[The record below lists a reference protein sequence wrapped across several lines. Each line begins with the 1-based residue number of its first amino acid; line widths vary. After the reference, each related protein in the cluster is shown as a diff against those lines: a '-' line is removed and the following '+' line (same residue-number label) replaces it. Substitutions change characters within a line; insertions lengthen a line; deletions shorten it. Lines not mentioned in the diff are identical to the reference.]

1 MSTKVETQ
9 GHLDFTNNK
18 LKVDRKKFFIYV
30 FYQLNP
36 LWWHLGMPKALVEQ
50 VATANQG
57 GDTNL
62 AKPVIF

>member
-36 LWWHLGMPKALVEQ
+36 IWWHLGMSKALVEQ
-50 VATANQG
+50 VATAN
-57 GDTNL
+57 
-62 AKPVIF
+62 